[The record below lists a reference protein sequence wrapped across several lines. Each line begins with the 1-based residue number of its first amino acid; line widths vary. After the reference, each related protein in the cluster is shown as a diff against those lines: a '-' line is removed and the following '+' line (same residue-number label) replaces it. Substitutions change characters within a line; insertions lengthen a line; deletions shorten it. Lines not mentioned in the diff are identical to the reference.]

1 MDYKSCNSKRSSS
14 LPSIQKLTLQH
25 EEVASEVPDDL
36 RDIPD
41 IVVETLELDKTSPD
55 DLQDRDTP
63 LLTFRYFLLSILFV
77 IPGALM
83 DTMNSFRTTSAPY
96 GVLVVQILS
105 YPLGEWLSQV
115 LPHRVI
121 NLGLFK
127 FSLNPGPWSV
137 KESILVTLTAAS
149 GATGN
154 QGTFGISLAK
164 VFYDVDIPVWAC
176 LAFMYGIVW
185 TGYSFGAIARKFVL
199 YDPKFIWPKALMQTS
214 LFRAQRKNS
223 QARANSTG
231 RTSQM
236 KVFLLA
242 MSGMLIWQFF
252 PEFVFPMT
260 SSLAVLCWM
269 APYSQTLNFI
279 GSGLGGLGALN
290 FSLDWSN
297 ITSEVMLS
305 PYWTIVLEFTG
316 FVLTCWCFLPFS
328 KWFKAGKYAIGIM
341 DNHLLLS
348 NGDHYPIEKLIT
360 DDLHFNRTA
369 YRLYGPIFYGSQR
382 LFNIFFDYA
391 AYTSALLWLV
401 TFGWKDLKVS
411 WVHIQKWASRHS
423 SFSTKESVPLL
434 SDSSSSSTVLSADE
448 SAKHDGESSQYRD
461 RINKLYSAYEDIP
474 DWWFIALFLLSFAT
488 LSCVTYSGYVFM
500 SWRTY
505 IVALVVGAV
514 IVTPMAYLYASSN
527 FQLAIGTFN
536 ELLYGLMVQH
546 KFFLPASGLR
556 HPVGASMYGAVAG
569 NCWYRA
575 QYILQDQKIGLY
587 NQVPPKYVF
596 LSQIFGDLIGVPFNY
611 LALKWVLKHKMQY
624 LRGEIEDPLHQ
635 WTGQTLVNYVA
646 NGAQYV
652 LVGPQE
658 LFAKY
663 RFLPYGFAVGA
674 IVPVVIFY
682 IYRKTHF
689 QTLTHMNPT
698 IVFST
703 MSTFYG
709 NISTG
714 YLTKFLVG
722 TYTMFYLRRFKKNTF
737 RKYNY
742 VIAAAFDT
750 GFNLCNIAIFFF
762 FSSGYFSKNGLPI
775 SFPNWW
781 GNDSH
786 NIEKCY
792 AM

>member
-1 MDYKSCNSKRSSS
+1 MVRNSSS
-14 LPSIQKLTLQH
+14 GDLSEWRLKKALPGD
-25 EEVASEVPDDL
+25 EEGGEVEGDL
-36 RDIPD
+36 RNIPD
-41 IVVETLELDKTSPD
+41 VVVETLELRNQSQYEHHKAD
-55 DLQDRDTP
+55 QP
-63 LLTFRYFLLSILFV
+63 LLTFRYFLLSVLFV
-77 IPGALM
+77 VPGALM

-96 GVLVVQILS
+96 GVLVVQLLS

-115 LPHRVI
+115 LPHRDV

-164 VFYDVDIPVWAC
+164 IFYDIDIPVWAC

-199 YDPKFIWPKALMQTS
+199 YDPKFVWPKALMQTS
-214 LFRAQRKNS
+214 LFRAQQKGS
-223 QARANSTG
+223 QAKSVVSGKTP
-231 RTSQM
+231 QM
-236 KVFLLA
+236 KVFLFA
-242 MSGMLIWQFF
+242 MAGMFAWQFF
-252 PEFVFPMT
+252 PEFMFPMT

-269 APYSQTLNFI
+269 APHNSAFNFI
-279 GSGLGGLGALN
+279 GSGLGGLGAVN

-316 FVLTCWCFLPFS
+316 FVLTCWCFLPVI
-328 KWFKAGKYAIGIM
+328 KWFKAGKYALGLM

-348 NGDHYPIEKLIT
+348 NGKHYPIEKLLT
-360 DDLHFNRTA
+360 DDSRFNKTA
-369 YRLYGPIFYGSQR
+369 YDMYGPIYYGSQR

-391 AYTSALLWLV
+391 AYTSAIVWLV
-401 TFGWKDLKVS
+401 TFGWKDLEKS
-411 WVHIQKWASRHS
+411 WLHVRKWASRRS
-423 SFSTKESVPLL
+423 SGLTKEEIPLL
-434 SDSSSSSTVLSADE
+434 SDHQPSFADLPAQKPHQHAE
-448 SAKHDGESSQYRD
+448 KCPRYDD
-461 RINKLYSAYEDIP
+461 RINKLYSVYKDVP
-474 DWWFIALFLLSFAT
+474 DWWFGALFALSFIT
-488 LSCVTYSGYVFM
+488 LSCVTYSGLVFM

-505 IVALVVGAV
+505 IVALAVGAV

-546 KFFLPASGLR
+546 KTFLPSSGLK
-556 HPVGASMYGAVAG
+556 HPVGASMYGAIAG

-575 QYILQDQKIGLY
+575 QYILQDQKIGMY
-587 NQVPPKYVF
+587 NLVPPRYVF
-596 LSQIFGDLIGVPFNY
+596 FSQIFGDLIGVPFNY
-611 LALKWVLKHKMQY
+611 LSLRWVLEHKMQY
-624 LRGEIEDPLHQ
+624 LRGEIDDPLHQ

-652 LVGPQE
+652 LVGPKE
-658 LFAKY
+658 LFNKY

-674 IVPVVIFY
+674 IAPVVIFY
-682 IYRKTHF
+682 IYRKTNFRILAHF
-689 QTLTHMNPT
+689 NPT

-722 TYTMFYLRRFKKNTF
+722 TYTMFYLRRFRKEAFK
-737 RKYNY
+737 KYNY
-742 VIAAAFDT
+742 VVAAAFDT
-750 GFNLCNIAIFFF
+750 GFNLCSIAIFFF
-762 FSSGYFSKNGLPI
+762 FSSGYFSKDGQPV

-781 GNDSH
+781 GNDPNS
-786 NIEKCY
+786 IERCY
-792 AM
+792 AK